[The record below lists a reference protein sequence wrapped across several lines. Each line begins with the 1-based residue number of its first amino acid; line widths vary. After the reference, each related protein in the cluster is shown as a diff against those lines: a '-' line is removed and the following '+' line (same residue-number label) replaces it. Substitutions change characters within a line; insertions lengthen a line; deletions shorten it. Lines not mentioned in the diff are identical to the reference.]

1 MTNKSQNARLTEDQK
16 NLYQENGYIILR
28 QVFSTTE
35 CQDFV
40 GHMEDL
46 ENGKKDLEQFGQ
58 QGTYGFRT
66 FNQHLYDPWASF
78 DDIKR
83 NYRNK

>member
-46 ENGKKDLEQFGQ
+46 ENGNKHLEQFRQ
-58 QGTYGFRT
+58 QITYGIPT
-66 FNQHLYDPWASF
+66 IKQHLYF
-78 DDIKR
+78 L
-83 NYRNK
+83 

>member
-40 GHMEDL
+40 AHMEDL
-46 ENGKKDLEQFGQ
+46 ENRKKDLE
-58 QGTYGFRT
+58 
-66 FNQHLYDPWASF
+66 
-78 DDIKR
+78 
-83 NYRNK
+83 